1 MGSWERRFI
10 ELKLIGAIRPISF
23 LFMARMTEFGL
34 MEEPELA
41 SPSLTTLLH
50 AAWQGHNHYFLL
62 PFLLFPPPP
71 LPAE

>member
-1 MGSWERRFI
+1 MGKEVYRVEAYRGNSSHF
-10 ELKLIGAIRPISF
+10 F

-41 SPSLTTLLH
+41 PPSLITLLH

-71 LPAE
+71 LPVE

>member
-1 MGSWERRFI
+1 MGKEVYRVEAYRGNSSHFFFI
-10 ELKLIGAIRPISF
+10 YGSDAGI
-23 LFMARMTEFGL
+23 GL

-41 SPSLTTLLH
+41 LPSLTTLLH
-50 AAWQGHNHYFLL
+50 AAPQGHNHYFLL